1 MIIVHK
7 KMMAYAGG
15 CLLLFLS
22 ILFCL
27 FGFADDKT
35 AWFSNLFF
43 DKLVVFLLT
52 PPFLLGTLLIERTI
66 TPAVIVRTK
75 NRTHALLL
83 ELVQQYFLGFIYL
96 TVWFILLVLFS
107 LIKFGGIFSG
117 EDAAQIFLWYI
128 RFLMGFLLMIN
139 AAALLK
145 RSNIKL
151 FTSASSVIVYL
162 FFALEVIAVIPE
174 LDKQLGLEINL
185 IFSWMFY
192 DGAVGLV
199 AMSAWMFALTGGLF
213 AAAKREELF

>member
-1 MIIVHK
+1 MIVVHR

-22 ILFCL
+22 ILSCL
-27 FGFADDKT
+27 FLFAGDKT

-66 TPAVIVRTK
+66 TPTVMIRTK

-83 ELVQQYFLGFIYL
+83 ELIQKYFLGFLYL
-96 TVWFILLVLFS
+96 TAWFILLTLFS
-107 LIKFGGIFSG
+107 LVKFGGIFSG
-117 EDAAQIFLWYI
+117 RDAARILLWYT
-128 RFLMGFLLMIN
+128 RFLLGFLIMIN
-139 AAALLK
+139 ASVLLK
-145 RSNIKL
+145 KSNIKL
-151 FTSASSVIVYL
+151 LISASNVVVYL

-174 LDKQLGLEINL
+174 LDKQLGIEINL

-192 DGAVGLV
+192 DGAVGLAV
-199 AMSAWMFALTGGLF
+199 MLAILLALTGGLF
-213 AAAKREELF
+213 VAAKREELF

>member
-1 MIIVHK
+1 
-7 KMMAYAGG
+7 MAYAGG

>member
-1 MIIVHK
+1 MIVVHK

-27 FGFADDKT
+27 LGFADDKT

-66 TPAVIVRTK
+66 TPTVIVRTK

-83 ELVQQYFLGFIYL
+83 ELMQQYFLGFIYL
-96 TVWFILLVLFS
+96 TVWFILLILFS

-117 EDAAQIFLWYI
+117 WDAAQIFLWYI

-192 DGAVGLV
+192 DGTIGLV
-199 AMSAWMFALTGGLF
+199 AMSAWMLALTGGLF
-213 AAAKREELF
+213 AAAKREEIF

>member
-151 FTSASSVIVYL
+151 STSASSVIVYL
-162 FFALEVIAVIPE
+162 FFSLEVIAVIPE

>member
-1 MIIVHK
+1 MIIVHR

-22 ILFCL
+22 ILSCL
-27 FGFADDKT
+27 FLFADDKT

-66 TPAVIVRTK
+66 TPTVIIRTK

-83 ELVQQYFLGFIYL
+83 ELVQKYFLGFLYL
-96 TVWFILLVLFS
+96 TTWFILLVLFS

-117 EDAAQIFLWYI
+117 GDAARILLWYI
-128 RFLMGFLLMIN
+128 RFLLGFLIMIN
-139 AAALLK
+139 ASALLK
-145 RSNIKL
+145 KSNIKL
-151 FTSASSVIVYL
+151 FTSASNVIVYL

-174 LDKQLGLEINL
+174 LDKQLGIEINL

-192 DGAVGLV
+192 DSTVGLAV
-199 AMSAWMFALTGGLF
+199 MSALLLALTGGLF
-213 AAAKREELF
+213 ATAKREELF